1 MIPPLLLP
9 RTTGRAVH
17 HCTANKSFDSLPDFV
32 RSCLAAQWR
41 SAVRFGSKHHVAFD
55 RLGVSGVE
63 GPTEDPVGGGA
74 EGDWE
79 VEEPVEDPAP
89 GRY

>member
-1 MIPPLLLP
+1 MAL
-9 RTTGRAVH
+9 GG
-17 HCTANKSFDSLPDFV
+17 S
-32 RSCLAAQWR
+32 
-41 SAVRFGSKHHVAFD
+41 VRFGSKHHIAFD

-63 GPTEDPVGGGA
+63 GPTEDPVGVGA

-89 GRY
+89 PGRQEVQLGGTRLSLRYGCGSA